1 MKQNCSLLLLLL
13 SCFISAQLKSQALW
27 QPAAREGEYTLS
39 GTEMEQLLRQ
49 APHERNRHRDD
60 MTTAIELVG
69 PDGSLQTFSVWQVP
83 VMATGLARQF
93 PAIATYAGIS
103 SDGRSTLRCD
113 LSPRGFRA
121 MVMSPAGT
129 WFVEPRETATYEVFW
144 KKDKS
149 PAHSFTCHG
158 ADDRAVEDHGQP
170 RAPFPIGDELRN
182 YRLAVSATAEYT
194 QYHGGTVE
202 GAMAAIVTTMN
213 RVNGIYE
220 RDLSIRMLLV
230 DSNQLLIFT
239 DAATDPFSGS
249 DGQIM
254 NQNQA
259 AVDSRIG
266 NANYDIGHVFHV
278 GGGGVANLRAVCNN
292 TRKARGFT
300 SGNPPQGDFFDVDYV
315 AHELGHQFGANHTM
329 NNCQNSNAATAF
341 EPGSGTSIMG
351 YAGLCGNNNVATN
364 SDDLFHVIS
373 LEEITTYAFF
383 GGGNNC
389 PVMDSTFNSPPV
401 IAELPPDGLFL
412 PISTPFELEVG
423 AFDID
428 EDSLTFSWEQYN
440 LGPVSTLG
448 NPTGSAPSFRIFRP
462 SESPVRVFPRLE
474 NILSNTSTNTEV
486 LPTYERELTFRIVVR
501 DNNTPGGGVSWE
513 EVTLNSTE
521 EAGPFVVLTANQPAT
536 WFAGSF
542 QRIDWEVAGT
552 DQAPVGVDSIDI
564 SLSTPGGLSYP
575 YILATVAN
583 TGTAIISIPDS
594 LTGENYRIKLKGQ
607 GHVFFDI
614 NNSPLTLEA
623 APAPVLAITLSP
635 EEVYICAGDEARY
648 ELYFAALG
656 GLIDSLQL
664 SVLDVP
670 AGISLNLPEQPLGLP
685 AVWEV
690 NVGATGELATG
701 DYSLRLL
708 SATATTQDTIQ
719 LLLRVQNG
727 LPEPPAL
734 LLPENGAADV
744 SIRTPLEWDGGQAEM
759 SYTLEVATDSLFT
772 DLVFSA
778 SGLTGSAFTSP
789 TDLADSTRYFW
800 RVRTDSPVCGAG
812 NFSVV
817 SSFVTERI
825 ECRTY
830 TTTLLP
836 VPFSSLPFIISRIEV
851 AEDFIIRDINI
862 NNIRG
867 NYSGELGELGFR
879 VNGPGIPYYTLV
891 PDYACGLTGDFN
903 FSIDDE
909 APAAGFPCP
918 LTDSVRVRP
927 AVPLT
932 NYEGINARGN
942 WRLYLYDGGSAGQLT
957 NWEIELCG
965 PVQTIS
971 AVTDEGNAP
980 GGLKLYPQPSADVVY
995 FESPEQAA
1003 GMIEL
1008 FAADGRLLNQ
1018 LQLADRQGISFANY
1032 PVGCYFYRWRSAD
1045 GRKVDVGK
1053 IVISR

>member
-1 MKQNCSLLLLLL
+1 MKQKCSLLFLLL
-13 SCFISAQLKSQALW
+13 SCLFSVQLKSQVLW
-27 QPAAREGEYTLS
+27 QPAARAGEYTLS
-39 GTEMEQLLRQ
+39 IAEIKQHLNQ
-49 APHERNRHRDD
+49 APHERNRHL
-60 MTTAIELVG
+60 TASPLTIQLPQPG
-69 PDGSLQTFSVWQVP
+69 GGIQTFAIWQVP
-83 VMATGLARQF
+83 VMSSGLARQF
-93 PAIATYAGIS
+93 PGITTYAGTS
-103 SDGRSTLRCD
+103 VDGRSVLRCD

-121 MVMSPAGT
+121 MVMAPAGT
-129 WFVEPRETATYEVFW
+129 WFIEPNESSHYEVFW
-144 KKDKS
+144 KKDKNPVYHFS
-149 PAHSFTCHG
+149 CHG
-158 ADDRAVEDHGQP
+158 ADGRAAEENGQP
-170 RAPFPIGDELRN
+170 RAPFPIGDQLRT

-194 QYHGGTVE
+194 QFHGGTVE

-266 NANYDIGHVFHV
+266 NDNYDIGHVFHV

-315 AHELGHQFGANHTM
+315 AHEIGHQFGANHTM
-329 NNCQNSNAATAF
+329 NNCQNSNSSTAF

-351 YAGLCGNNNVATN
+351 YAGLCGNNNVALN

-389 PVMDSTFNSPPV
+389 PVRDSTFNSPPV
-401 IAELPPDGLFL
+401 IAELPPDGLYL
-412 PISTPFELEVG
+412 PISTPFELEVT
-423 AFDID
+423 AVDID
-428 EDSLTFSWEQYN
+428 QDSLTYSWEQYN

-448 NPTGSAPSFRIFRP
+448 NPTGSAPAFRIFRP
-462 SESPVRVFPRLE
+462 GTAPVRVFPRLE
-474 NILSNTSTNTEV
+474 NILSNTSTITEV
-486 LPTYERELTFRIVVR
+486 LPTYDRELTFRIIVR
-501 DNNTPGGGVSWE
+501 DNNTPGGGVSWD
-513 EVTLNSTE
+513 EVSLNSTE
-521 EAGPFVVLTANQPAT
+521 QAGPFVVNTANQPET
-536 WFAGSF
+536 WIAGSF
-542 QRIDWEVAGT
+542 QRIEWAVAGT
-552 DQAPVGVDSIDI
+552 DQAPVGVDSIDVF
-564 SLSTPGGLSYP
+564 LSTPGGLEYP
-575 YILATVAN
+575 YLLATVPN

-594 LTGENYRIKLKGQ
+594 LSGENLRIKLKGH
-607 GHVFFDI
+607 GHIFFDL
-614 NNSPLTLEA
+614 NNSPLSIVA
-623 APAPVLAITLSP
+623 APAPAVAITRSP
-635 EEVYICAGDEARY
+635 EEVYICAGEEARY

-656 GLIDSLQL
+656 GLTDSLQF
-664 SVLDVP
+664 SVLDAP
-670 AGISLNLPEQPLGLP
+670 AGIGINLPEQQLGLP
-685 AVWEV
+685 AVWSLLLSE
-690 NVGATGELATG
+690 TGQLSTG
-701 DYSLRLL
+701 DYELQFL
-708 SATATTQDTIQ
+708 AATTSTLDTIR

-734 LLPENGAADV
+734 LLPENQATDV
-744 SIRTPLEWDGGQAEM
+744 SIRSPLEWDGGQADM
-759 SYTLEVATDSLFT
+759 AYAIEVATDSLFT
-772 DLVFSA
+772 NIIFTA
-778 SGLTGSAFTSP
+778 TGLNGSSYTSP

-800 RVRTDSPVCGAG
+800 RVSTVSPVCGPGAY
-812 NFSVV
+812 SDVR
-817 SSFVTERI
+817 SFVTERI

-851 AEDFIIRDINI
+851 AEDFIVRDVNI

-891 PDYACGLTGDFN
+891 PDYDCGLTGEFD

-909 APAAGFPCP
+909 ASAAATTCP
-918 LTDSVRVRP
+918 LAGGVRVKP
-927 AVPLT
+927 VVPLT

-957 NWEIELCG
+957 NWELQLCG

-971 AVTDEGNAP
+971 ATTEENAAAT
-980 GGLKLYPQPSADVVY
+980 GLKLYPQPSADVVY
-995 FESPEQAA
+995 FETPGQAA
-1003 GMIEL
+1003 GFIEL
-1008 FAADGRLLNQ
+1008 YAADGRLLNQ

-1032 PVGCYFYRWRSAD
+1032 PAGCYFYRWRSVD
-1045 GRKVDVGK
+1045 GRQIDVGK
-1053 IVISR
+1053 VVISR

>member
-1 MKQNCSLLLLLL
+1 MLLL
-13 SCFISAQLKSQALW
+13 SCIISVKLNAQNLW
-27 QPAAREGEYTLS
+27 HPSGREGEYTLS
-39 GTEMEQLLRQ
+39 AAEIKNLLNQ
-49 APHERNRHRDD
+49 APHERNRHRTDL
-60 MTTAIELVG
+60 TTTLALPM
-69 PDGSLQTFSVWQVP
+69 PDGNLQTFFVWQVP

-93 PAIATYAGIS
+93 PAISTYAGIS
-103 SDGRSTLRCD
+103 QDGRSILRCD

-121 MVMSPAGT
+121 MVMAPAGT
-129 WFVEPRETATYEVFW
+129 WFIEPGAAAVYEVFW
-144 KKDKS
+144 KKDRS
-149 PAHSFTCHG
+149 PVHSFTCEG
-158 ADDRAVEDHGQP
+158 VDGRAAEQNGQP
-170 RAPFPIGDELRN
+170 RAPFPIGDELRT

-254 NQNQA
+254 NQNQG

-315 AHELGHQFGANHTM
+315 AHEMGHQFGANHTM
-329 NNCQNSNAATAF
+329 NNCQNSNAPTAF

-351 YAGLCGNNNVATN
+351 YAGLCGNNNVALN

-373 LEEITTYAFF
+373 LEEITSYAFF
-383 GGGNNC
+383 GGGNSC
-389 PVMDSTFNSPPV
+389 PVIDSTFNSPPV
-401 IAELPPDGLFL
+401 IADLSPDGLYL
-412 PISTPFELEVG
+412 PIATPFELEVT

-428 EDSLTFSWEQYN
+428 EDSLTYSWEQYN

-448 NPTGSAPSFRIFRP
+448 SPTGSAPAFRIFRP

-474 NILSNTSTNTEV
+474 NILSNTNTNTEV
-486 LPTYERELTFRIVVR
+486 LPTYDRELTFRIIVR
-501 DNNTPGGGVSWE
+501 DNNTPGGGVSWD

-521 EAGPFVVLTANQPAT
+521 QAGPFVVLTANQPET

-542 QRIDWEVAGT
+542 QRIDWAVAGT

-564 SLSTPGGLSYP
+564 FLSTPGGLSYP
-575 YILATVAN
+575 YLLATVAN
-583 TGTAIISIPDS
+583 TGTAIVSIPDS
-594 LTGENYRIKLKGQ
+594 LSGENFRIKLKGH

-614 NNSPLTLEA
+614 NNSPLTIET
-623 APAPVLAITLSP
+623 APIPVLAITLSP

-656 GLIDSLQL
+656 GLIDSMQL
-664 SVLDVP
+664 SVLDIP
-670 AGISLNLPEQPLGLP
+670 AGISINLPEQSLGLP
-685 AVWEV
+685 AVWQL
-690 NVGATGELATG
+690 NVGETSQLATG
-701 DYSLRLL
+701 SYPLQLL
-708 SATATTQDTIQ
+708 SATASTLDTVR
-719 LLLRVQNG
+719 LLLRVENG
-727 LPEPPAL
+727 LPAPPAL
-734 LLPENGAADV
+734 LLPEDQAEDI
-744 SIRTPLEWDGGQAEM
+744 SIRSPLEWDGGQTGM
-759 SYTLEVATDSLFT
+759 SYVLEVATDSLFT
-772 DLVFSA
+772 NLVVNA

-789 TDLADSTRYFW
+789 TDLADSTRYYW
-800 RVRTDSPVCGAG
+800 RIRTVSPVCGAG
-812 NFSVV
+812 VYSDVR
-817 SSFVTERI
+817 SFVTERI

-891 PDYACGLTGDFN
+891 PDYDCGLTGNFD

-909 APAAGFPCP
+909 ADTAGLPCP
-918 LTDSVRVRP
+918 LADGVRVRP

-957 NWEIELCG
+957 HWEIELCG

-971 AVTDEGNAP
+971 ATTEADSAP
-980 GGLKLYPQPSADVVY
+980 TGLKLYPQPATDIVH
-995 FESPEQAA
+995 FETPGQAA
-1003 GMIEL
+1003 GLIEL

-1018 LQLADRQGISFANY
+1018 LPLADRQGISFSNY
-1032 PVGCYFYRWRSAD
+1032 PAGCYFYRWRSAD
-1045 GRKVDVGK
+1045 GRLVDTGK

>member
-1 MKQNCSLLLLLL
+1 MKQNCSLLFLLL
-13 SCFISAQLKSQALW
+13 SCLISVQLNSQVLW
-27 QPAAREGEYTLS
+27 QPAARDGEYTLTI
-39 GTEMEQLLRQ
+39 TEINRLLQQ
-49 APHERNRHRDD
+49 APHERNRHRAD
-60 MTTAIELVG
+60 MATAIELPL
-69 PDGSLQTFSVWQVP
+69 PDGSTQTFSVWQVP

-93 PAIATYAGIS
+93 PSISTYAGIS
-103 SDGRSTLRCD
+103 PDGRSILRCD

-121 MVMSPAGT
+121 MVMAPAGT
-129 WFVEPRETATYEVFW
+129 WFIEPLESGFYEVFW

-149 PAHSFTCHG
+149 PSQHFTCQGADGRLAEEHG
-158 ADDRAVEDHGQP
+158 AP
-170 RAPFPIGDELRN
+170 RAPFPIGDELRS

-315 AHELGHQFGANHTM
+315 AHEIGHQFGANHTM
-329 NNCQNSNAATAF
+329 NNCQNSNASTAF

-351 YAGLCGNNNVATN
+351 YAGLCGNNNVAPN
-364 SDDLFHVIS
+364 SDDLFHIIS

-383 GGGNNC
+383 GGGNSC
-389 PVMDSTFNSPPV
+389 PAIDSTFNSPPV
-401 IAELPPDGLFL
+401 IAELPPNGLYL
-412 PISTPFELEVG
+412 PISTPFELEVT

-428 EDSLTFSWEQYN
+428 EDSLTYSWEQYD

-448 NPTGSAPSFRIFRP
+448 NPMGSAPAFRIFRP
-462 SESPVRVFPRLE
+462 SQSPVRVFPRLE
-474 NILSNTSTNTEV
+474 NILSNTTTNTEV
-486 LPTYERELTFRIVVR
+486 LPTYARDLTFRIVVR
-501 DNNTPGGGVSWE
+501 DNNIPGGGVSWD
-513 EVTLNSTE
+513 EVRLSSTE
-521 EAGPFVVLTANQPAT
+521 QAGPFAVLTANQPET

-542 QRIDWEVAGT
+542 QRIDWDVAAT
-552 DQAPVGVDSIDI
+552 DQAPVGIDSIDI
-564 SLSTPGGLSYP
+564 FLSTPGGLSYP
-575 YILATVAN
+575 YLLATVAN
-583 TGTAIISIPDS
+583 TGTAIVSIPDS
-594 LTGENYRIKLKGQ
+594 LAGENYRIKLKGH

-614 NNSPLTLEA
+614 NNSPLTIEA
-623 APAPVLAITLSP
+623 APALVLAITLSP

-656 GLIDSLQL
+656 GLIDSMQL
-664 SVLDVP
+664 SVLDIP
-670 AGISLNLPEQPLGLP
+670 AGISLNLPEQSLALP
-685 AVWEV
+685 TVWSLS
-690 NVGATGELATG
+690 VGETSQLATG
-701 DYSLRLL
+701 SYQLWLL
-708 SATATTQDTIQ
+708 SATASTLDTVRLS
-719 LLLRVQNG
+719 LLVQNG

-734 LLPENGAADV
+734 LLPEDQAEDI
-744 SIRTPLEWDGGQAEM
+744 SIRSLLEWDGGQAGM

-772 DLVFSA
+772 NLVVSA
-778 SGLTGSAFTSP
+778 PGLTGSSFTSP

-800 RVRTDSPVCGAG
+800 RIRTVSPVCGAG
-812 NFSVV
+812 VYSDVR
-817 SSFVTERI
+817 SFVTERI

-867 NYSGELGELGFR
+867 NYSGELGDLGFR

-891 PDYACGLTGDFN
+891 PDYDCDLTGDFD

-909 APAAGFPCP
+909 APDTDIPCP
-918 LTDSVRVRP
+918 LAGNIRVRP

-932 NYEGINARGN
+932 NYEDINARGN

-971 AVTDEGNAP
+971 ATPEEDRPATS
-980 GGLKLYPQPSADVVY
+980 LKLYPQPAADIVY
-995 FESPEQAA
+995 FETPEQAA
-1003 GMIEL
+1003 GLIEL
-1008 FAADGRLLNQ
+1008 FAADGRLLNR
-1018 LQLADRQGISFANY
+1018 LQLADRQGISFSNY

-1045 GRKVDVGK
+1045 GRQVDVGK